1 MHQQCAMLF
10 SSLRPSSAY
19 LCWRLNL
26 SQHGQPAFQRPYF
39 PDGGSLLILRQWKHI
54 NSFSQCTISPRR
66 ITRSVEE
73 EQPLC
78 RSFLTRPRIG
88 HSDDFL
94 FGTMYRRC
102 TPAGLW
108 FRISSYVCVA
118 IFYSAEVAGLN
129 LVGFTAGFASRRKS
143 EFTPSTGSRIFPS
156 SHHISRP
163 KRPPAINWTSASPGI
178 ELALLVEP
186 VAFTSSCNSSVGS
199 LCNTC

>member
-1 MHQQCAMLF
+1 MLF

-108 FRISSYVCVA
+108 FRISSYICVA
-118 IFYSAEVAGLN
+118 FFALLKSPDSISSASLRDSRAAGRVNSLPRPVAAFSL
-129 LVGFTAGFASRRKS
+129 
-143 EFTPSTGSRIFPS
+143 
-156 SHHISRP
+156 
-163 KRPPAINWTSASPGI
+163 PATTSAGRR
-178 ELALLVEP
+178 
-186 VAFTSSCNSSVGS
+186 GRQR
-199 LCNTC
+199 